1 MSSAAAS
8 CLAQAVR
15 LVVTT
20 ELDAVM
26 DFEEPVELCLL
37 RDALATA
44 RQTML
49 KKLESSAPG
58 GLFSLDD
65 LYWSLSFA
73 WADVQ
78 DYVEE
83 ANKKVIND
91 AAGFRSE
98 WLCVKKL
105 ADGTIVPDR
114 PRHYFYQT
122 LMDQNTWLG
131 VDEDE
136 DEDEPSFTSPRLT
149 ACVW

>member
-1 MSSAAAS
+1 MSSAS

-15 LVVTT
+15 LVFTT

-26 DFEEPVELCLL
+26 DFEEPAELCRL
-37 RDALATA
+37 RDVLATA
-44 RQTML
+44 REAML
-49 KKLESSAPG
+49 KKLESSAPV

-83 ANKKVIND
+83 ANNKIRNEE
-91 AAGFRSE
+91 AGFKGTE
-98 WLCVKKL
+98 WYCVKKL
-105 ADGTIVPDR
+105 ADGTLIPDR
-114 PRHYFYQT
+114 PRRHFYQT
-122 LMDQNTWLG
+122 LMDQNAWLG
-131 VDEDE
+131 VEDE
-136 DEDEPSFTSPRLT
+136 EDEEPVFSQRLN

>member
-1 MSSAAAS
+1 MSSASAS
-8 CLAQAVR
+8 CLAKAAH
-15 LVVTT
+15 LVFTT

-26 DFEEPVELCLL
+26 DFEEPAELCLL

-44 RQTML
+44 RETML
-49 KKLESSAPG
+49 KKLESSAPV

-73 WADVQ
+73 WANVQ

-105 ADGTIVPDR
+105 ADGSVVPER
-114 PRHYFYQT
+114 PRIHFYQT

-136 DEDEPSFTSPRLT
+136 DEPPFSSPRLN